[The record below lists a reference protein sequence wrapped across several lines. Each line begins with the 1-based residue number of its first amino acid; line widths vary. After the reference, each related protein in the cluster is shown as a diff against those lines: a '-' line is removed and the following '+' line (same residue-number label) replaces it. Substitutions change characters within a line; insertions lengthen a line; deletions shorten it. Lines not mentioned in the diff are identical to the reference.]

1 MNEAIHNILH
11 KYQDS
16 KLSQMSLFMMSLYR
30 RRPLN
35 LCIFMTRPHGLN
47 SRVRFS
53 YLISIFEFITTVPVI
68 YITLVKLYMQ
78 QLT

>member
-1 MNEAIHNILH
+1 MKQYITSYI

-16 KLSQMSLFMMSLYR
+16 KLNQVSLSMISLYR

-35 LCIFMTRPHGLN
+35 LCIFIEKPRKFG

-53 YLISIFEFITTVPVI
+53 YLISIFEFITTVSVI
-68 YITLVKLYMQ
+68 YITHVKLYMQ